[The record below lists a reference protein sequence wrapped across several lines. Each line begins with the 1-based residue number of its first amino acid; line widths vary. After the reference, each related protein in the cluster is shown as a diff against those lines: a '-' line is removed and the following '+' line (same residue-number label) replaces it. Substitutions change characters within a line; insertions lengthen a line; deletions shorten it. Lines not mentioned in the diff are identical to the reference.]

1 MKKKKIEVITLHRI
15 VNYGSVLQ
23 AYATQYVLENMGYDV
38 EFLDYYPER
47 MHLLGMLKRIKNKN
61 NKLKKSLILRTIAR
75 CIMFPSYILRFTRF
89 NKFIKSKL
97 KLSPITY
104 YTANEIDNNPP
115 IADYYCT
122 GSDQVWNSGWNE
134 KIDKP
139 FFLSFNTGTKKCFSY
154 AASFG
159 KSSLE
164 DWEKDETKK
173 LLLKYSNISI
183 REKSGVEI
191 LENLGISNSL
201 NVLDP
206 TLLLNNEEWS
216 KLASDKYKNKNYI
229 FVYNLNRNKKIDKY
243 VEKLAEEK
251 DLEIYYV
258 SYALHE
264 FYKKGKM
271 KCNVSVEDF
280 LSLIKYARYVVTDS
294 FHATAFSI
302 NFNTDFMIVFPDKYS
317 TRVKSILEITKLES
331 RIVDDFNNINLANKK
346 INFENANKILETERN
361 KSKKFLY
368 DVLKEG

>member
-1 MKKKKIEVITLHRI
+1 MKAKKIEVITLHRI

-23 AYATQYVLENMGYDV
+23 AYATQYALENMGYDV

-75 CIMFPSYILRFTRF
+75 CIMFPSYILRFSRF

-134 KIDKP
+134 KIDGP
-139 FFLSFNTGTKKCFSY
+139 FFLNFDTKNKKCFSY

-159 KSSLE
+159 KSNLE
-164 DWEKDETKK
+164 DWEKNETKK
-173 LLLKYSNISI
+173 LLEKYSNISV

-191 LENLGISNSL
+191 LENLGIKNSI

-206 TLLLNNEEWS
+206 TLLLNKKEWS
-216 KLASDKYKNKNYI
+216 KLASDKYKGKNYI

-243 VEKLAEEK
+243 VERLAKEK
-251 DLEIYYV
+251 HLKIYYV

-264 FYKKGKM
+264 FYKKGEM

-280 LSLIKYARYVVTDS
+280 LSLIKYATYVVTDS

-302 NFNTDFMIVFPDKYS
+302 NFNTPFVIVYPGKYS
-317 TRVKSILEITKLES
+317 TRLQSILKITGLEN
-331 RIVDDFNNINLANKK
+331 RVAQDENDLDVVKRKIDFEKVNKK
-346 INFENANKILETERN
+346 INIERQ
-361 KSKKFLY
+361 KSLSW
-368 DVLKEG
+368 LKESLK